1 MDIHTAIFLLVS
13 DADLATETVNKKLET
28 IANTEDRDSIGLSP
42 LKETVGKGR
51 GVGDV
56 DGVGTTREND
66 DGGIEVGDGLKRGS
80 AVETEGENGKASDS
94 TSDEM
99 SVLRTEIEDKN

>member
-1 MDIHTAIFLLVS
+1 MNFHTAIFLLVS

-28 IANTEDRDSIGLSP
+28 ITNTKDRDGIGLSP

-56 DGVGTTREND
+56 DGVGTTGEND
-66 DGGIEVGDGLKRGS
+66 DGGVEFGDGLKRGG
-80 AVETEGENGKASDS
+80 AVETERENGEASDS

-99 SVLRTEIEDKN
+99 SVLRTKIKDEN